1 MNLFSIFLKGG
12 IIMWP
17 ILLCSI
23 LAVAIIIDRYLALR
37 KAKINTP
44 AFMVRIRG
52 FIKKDDITGAMNF
65 CRQERS
71 SVSHII
77 KIGLQKYTLGHQ
89 RVKEAIENA
98 GRQELIKLEKG
109 LTVLASISG
118 IAPLLGFLGT
128 VTGMIS
134 AFMTIQDL
142 AGAANPSDLAGGIW
156 EALTTTAFGLIV
168 GILALGYYNYF
179 VNYIKKLV
187 GDMEN
192 VANDVVDLIQDQK
205 NETSEIN
212 R

>member
-23 LAVAIIIDRYLALR
+23 LAVTIIVDRFLALR
-37 KAKINTP
+37 KAKINAP

-52 FIKKDDITGAMNF
+52 FIKKDDIDGALNF
-65 CRQERS
+65 CRQEKS

-77 KIGLQKYTLGHQ
+77 KIGLQKFSMGHQ

-134 AFMTIQDL
+134 AFMTIENL

-168 GILALGYYNYF
+168 GILSLGFYNYF

-187 GDMEN
+187 HDMEN
-192 VANDVVDLIQDQK
+192 VANDVVDLIQDQDDG
-205 NETSEIN
+205 TSE
-212 R
+212 